1 MILADLC
8 TSTGNAL
15 MIQSPAS
22 FLPVLILLLLAIFVG
37 AAILVLSGIVLP
49 RFLKPRN
56 PREGKLTPYECGA
69 PLLQDGARHR
79 YSVKFYLVA
88 MLFILFDVEIAFL
101 LPWAVQYKSNLA
113 SFGVMIL
120 FVATLLIGYVYA
132 WGKGALD
139 WER

>member
-1 MILADLC
+1 MILAGLR
-8 TSTGNAL
+8 THSGIVL
-15 MIQSPAS
+15 MIRPPES
-22 FLPVLILLLLAIFVG
+22 FLPILVLLLLALFVG

-49 RFLKPRN
+49 RFLKPGN
-56 PREGKLTPYECGA
+56 PREGKLTPYECGV
-69 PLLQDGARHR
+69 PLLQEGARHR

-101 LPWAVQYKSNLA
+101 LPWAVQYKTHLA
-113 SFGVMIL
+113 SFWVMVL
-120 FVATLLIGYVYA
+120 FVATLLIGYIYA